1 MFFLKIPVI
10 IASALAGILALSGT
24 AALSQTNSVHRSA
37 DAVSGKAHR
46 LGVYGNVQKDCTSGP
61 LPTIRVVTPPKH
73 GELNVRSGKLKAGRI
88 TRCPT
93 LEATAQ
99 GVFYKANPTYKGT
112 DEVSY
117 EVKSTSGKVET
128 HTVRIT
134 VKEAQPSDNKS
145 SPDIEL

>member
-1 MFFLKIPVI
+1 MHRFRRPAAAL
-10 IASALAGILALSGT
+10 SALACILALSGT
-24 AALSQTNSVHRSA
+24 AALSQTNSAYRSA
-37 DAVSGKAHR
+37 EVVAGKSNR

-61 LPTIRVVTPPKH
+61 LPTVRVLTPPKH

-88 TRCPT
+88 TRCPS

-117 EVKSTSGKVET
+117 EVKSASGKVET

-134 VKEAQPSDNKS
+134 VKEARPLDNKP